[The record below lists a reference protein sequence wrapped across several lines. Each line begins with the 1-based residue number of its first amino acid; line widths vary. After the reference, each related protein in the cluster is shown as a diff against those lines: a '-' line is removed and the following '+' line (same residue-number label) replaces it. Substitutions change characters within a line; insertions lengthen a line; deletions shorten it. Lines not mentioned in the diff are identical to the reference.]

1 MTRDHTPFIEQGPD
15 FHVNYQ
21 MYEGSGSVSFRGV
34 VVDQNTDFITIRHDD
49 RSNFTES
56 VLWWDHIISVHRL
69 KDDAGEGNFG

>member
-1 MTRDHTPFIEQGPD
+1 MTRENIPDIQQGTRV
-15 FHVNYQ
+15 HINYQ
-21 MYEGSGSVSFRGV
+21 LHEGAGSVAFRGF

-56 VLWWDHIISVHRL
+56 VLWWDRIISLHRL